1 MEATFP
7 CIKEYS
13 PMPTPLTAELEAV
26 VARAAALAP
35 IYADTPPED
44 RARAL
49 VAAADAL
56 EAASDTLVPIAM
68 RETGLSEGRLT
79 GEVKRSAVQMRM
91 FAETVVRGDYLDARI
106 DEADPDFA
114 LGTRPDLRR
123 THIPLGPIINFAAS
137 NFPFAFSVPG
147 GDSAAIL
154 AAGCPLIVK
163 AHSGHPELSDATAEV
178 LSRAL
183 TEAGMPEGLLQVI
196 HGTEA
201 GVAVLKDPRI
211 KGGSF
216 TGSIHAGRILAD
228 IAASRPTPIP
238 FYGELGSVNPVFI
251 TEEALAERADRI
263 VADYVTSVAGSA
275 GQLCTKPGL
284 VFVPESH
291 GLDDALVARVSDVAE
306 HRLLNQRIARSYA
319 ETRDAILAI
328 DGVRVIHEGSVRF
341 DDDGHGWATP
351 TIVAVG
357 LETVRQHPDPLT
369 HEAFG
374 PLSLV
379 VEVPENES
387 YAPLMAELFEGNLT
401 GTLHLSEAEKRGNTD
416 NAQEIRELI
425 TAISL
430 QAGRVLFDGWP
441 TGVAVTPAQ
450 THGGP
455 WPATTNDSSTSVGTA
470 AIERFQRPV
479 TYQNVS
485 ESFLPQELQDANP
498 RSVAQSTA
506 PAGESR
512 TWGAGRS

>member
-1 MEATFP
+1 MTN
-7 CIKEYS
+7 S
-13 PMPTPLTAELEAV
+13 LTPELEAV
-26 VARAAALAP
+26 VSRAATIAP
-35 IYADTPPED
+35 LYAQTPPAD

-56 EAASDTLVPIAM
+56 EAATDTLVPIAM
-68 RETGLSEGRLT
+68 HETGLTEARLT
-79 GEVKRSAVQMRM
+79 GEVKRTAVQMRM

-106 DEADPDFA
+106 DEADADFA
-114 LGTRPDLRR
+114 LGVRPDLRR

-137 NFPFAFSVPG
+137 NFPFAFSVAG

-163 AHSGHPELSDATAEV
+163 AHSGHPELSDATAAV

-183 TEAGMPEGLLQVI
+183 TEAGMPDGLLQII

-228 IAASRPTPIP
+228 IASSRPTPIP
-238 FYGELGSVNPVFI
+238 FYGELGSVNPVFV
-251 TEEALAERADRI
+251 TQEALTERADDI
-263 VADYVTSVAGSA
+263 VAGYVTSIAGSA

-284 VFVPESH
+284 VFVPEGH
-291 GLDDALVARVSDVAE
+291 GLDESLREAATPVGE
-306 HRLLNQRIARSYA
+306 HRLLNQRIAQSYA
-319 ETRDAILAI
+319 EGRDAILAI
-328 DGVRVIHEGSVRF
+328 DGVRVIHEGSLRF

-351 TIVAVG
+351 TIVAVP
-357 LETVRQHPDPLT
+357 LATLREHADPLT
-369 HEAFG
+369 HEVFG
-374 PLSLV
+374 PMSLV
-379 VEVPENES
+379 VEVPEDEA
-387 YAPLMAELFEGNLT
+387 YAPLMPELFEGNLT
-401 GTLHLSEAEKRGNTD
+401 GTLHLSEAEKQGGTD
-416 NAQEIRELI
+416 NARAISDLI
-425 TAISL
+425 TSISL

-485 ESFLPQELQDANP
+485 QSFLPNELQDANP
-498 RSVAQSTA
+498 RNVPQRTA
-506 PAGESR
+506 LAGESR
-512 TWGAGRS
+512 AWGALDS